1 ITALNRG
8 QNCTMG
14 NSQIKKIQ
22 LKWMQS
28 EQRVEEMLKNRAGR
42 CLMNS
47 FYFKPPKSE

>member
-1 ITALNRG
+1 CTAPSGSRVLLFR
-8 QNCTMG
+8 
-14 NSQIKKIQ
+14 KKIQ